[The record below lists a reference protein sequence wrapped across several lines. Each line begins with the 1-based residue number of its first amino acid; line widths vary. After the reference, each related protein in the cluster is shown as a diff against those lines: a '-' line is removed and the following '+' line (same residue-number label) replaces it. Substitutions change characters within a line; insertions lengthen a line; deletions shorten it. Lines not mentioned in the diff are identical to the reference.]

1 MGDEAAE
8 RELAR
13 CFHRHVL
20 GDVEHVKRGGYNPTY
35 FLGMVRD
42 RGSAVAV
49 AKLLLSSTRQTTY
62 GFERL
67 WEMGELARSI
77 VAKAAANPPDWAP
90 R

>member
-13 CFHRHVL
+13 RFHQCIL
-20 GDVEHVKRGGYNPTY
+20 GDVEHLKRRGYNPTY
-35 FLGMVRD
+35 FLGTIRD
-42 RGSAVAV
+42 RGSDVAV

-67 WEMGELARSI
+67 WEMGKLGRSI